1 MHNRL
6 TNIVTDSNGRT
17 DKNTCVEGA
26 ESLSA
31 RMKKGGFGDK
41 VELMVR
47 WERKAVTML
56 GER

>member
-31 RMKKGGFGDK
+31 RMKKGRFGGTE
-41 VELMVR
+41 ELMVR
-47 WERKAVTML
+47 WGRKAVTML